1 MLASFLRKL
10 PDIVDAVLGG
20 AVTETTHR
28 VMASVFDGNLQPL
41 CDIIHDED
49 AKEFVRSR
57 MIEAIALLTLRGDV
71 SRAWSEQFL
80 RECYDRLRP
89 QDCCYVW
96 SGWQQSVAWLGLS
109 SLKPLVERAFAQ
121 GFIDKTWCSYADFAG
136 DLQYTLDNPDAPPY
150 RAEDDLTL
158 FDDTILELSTW
169 AAFDPKPAHH
179 DRLFGLSVNRPAS
192 NPLRGVGRNDPCPC
206 GSEEIQEVLPER
218 GSRELNGPQFFTAGI
233 SSGGGCCWPSLYI
246 ANALSSASRSA
257 SAAATLQRK
266 CAVWT
271 TSTLTAAPTGI
282 RRFAASSIWIAPL

>member
-1 MLASFLRKL
+1 MDALEILESLNKEKGLPTEAIQAARAQKDSVIPVFLRAFEEVGSPGRTNYDAALFFAFHLLGEWRVNAAYPVLANFLRKP

-41 CDIIHDED
+41 CNIIHDED
-49 AKEFVRSR
+49 ADEFVRSR
-57 MIEAIALLTLRGDV
+57 MIEAIVLLTLRGDV

-96 SGWQQSVAWLGLS
+96 SGWQQSIAWLGLS

-121 GFIDKTWCSYADFAG
+121 EFIARSWLSYADFEE

-150 RAEDDLTL
+150 RAEKELTL

-169 AAFDPKPAHH
+169 ASFKPESRPKKQPAPVTFYHPE
-179 DRLFGLSVNRPAS
+179 R
-192 NPLRGVGRNDPCPC
+192 NPFLGVGRNDPCPC
-206 GSEEIQEVLPER
+206 GS
-218 GSRELNGPQFFTAGI
+218 GKKFKKCCLNADR
-233 SSGGGCCWPSLYI
+233 
-246 ANALSSASRSA
+246 AS
-257 SAAATLQRK
+257 
-266 CAVWT
+266 
-271 TSTLTAAPTGI
+271 
-282 RRFAASSIWIAPL
+282 